1 MRVHNTHT
9 LSLSLSLLLARS
21 LSLSLARSL
30 SLSRARALSLSRAV
44 SHARAHTHRL
54 DRGRNFWHD
63 AWVALALV
71 RARRVAGTGAVGE
84 DQVKSLLSQLFG
96 VYGDADGTVW
106 HWAVEGRRPEENVRY
121 CGDNALF
128 HAICSELQWA
138 PEPEG
143 SRVAGEA
150 PSRTQEKI
158 NFKKA
163 QKAFWDFV
171 GGLRSRD
178 EDGLASVGD
187 VYPQVRLHPNSE
199 LAALLIWRLSC

>member
-1 MRVHNTHT
+1 M
-9 LSLSLSLLLARS
+9 
-21 LSLSLARSL
+21 
-30 SLSRARALSLSRAV
+30 
-44 SHARAHTHRL
+44 
-54 DRGRNFWHD
+54 
-63 AWVALALV
+63 
-71 RARRVAGTGAVGE
+71 AGTEAVGE
-84 DQVKSLLSQLFG
+84 EQVKSLLTQLFG

-106 HWAVEGRRPEENVRY
+106 HWAMTGRRPEENVRY

-138 PEPEG
+138 PEPKR
-143 SRVAGEA
+143 SSVAGEA

-178 EDGLASVGD
+178 VDGLASVGD